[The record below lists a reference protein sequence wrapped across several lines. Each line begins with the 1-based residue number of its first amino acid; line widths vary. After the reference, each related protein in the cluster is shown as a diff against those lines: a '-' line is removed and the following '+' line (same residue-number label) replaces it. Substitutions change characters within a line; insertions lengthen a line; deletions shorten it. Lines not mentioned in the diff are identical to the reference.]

1 MEKEQVSKAMGS
13 TLVKGSSGD
22 VVGEWN
28 IHAARQ
34 AKGRVEIVFEMGM
47 RGNGEVR
54 GLQGIVV
61 TAVSRR
67 LHIPLSR
74 TR

>member
-13 TLVKGSSGD
+13 TLVE
-22 VVGEWN
+22 GEWD

-61 TAVSRR
+61 SAVGRR
-67 LHIPLSR
+67 LRIPLSR
-74 TR
+74 MR